1 MKHGARADSTGVAGL
16 NLDGDILIRPLETKA
31 GENCVGA
38 GQAAQSA
45 RAHVLSLPAS
55 AEVEAAARL
64 LLSARRLMIVTG
76 KGAEHAAEAVRLL
89 SEAVRAPVVAPRE
102 DKGKEHLL
110 DVSSYAA
117 FRRWYESDVLLGI
130 GTRLDKPY
138 LRWVDAV
145 QHPDRHCPYLIRI
158 DNDPAEMKRLVPHI
172 GIVADAEA
180 GTFAVLAAVQRLRDH
195 ACSGSKSKPP
205 SP

>member
-1 MKHGARADSTGVAGL
+1 VAGL
-16 NLDGDILIRPLETKA
+16 NLDGAILIRPLETKA

-38 GQAAQSA
+38 GQSTQSA

-64 LLSARRLMIVTG
+64 LVSARRLMIVAG

-89 SEAVRAPVVAPRE
+89 SEAVGAPVVAPRE
-102 DKGKEHLL
+102 DKGKGHLL

-117 FRRWYESDVLLGI
+117 FRHWYESDVLLGI

-138 LRWVDAV
+138 LRWADAL

-158 DNDPAEMKRLVPHI
+158 DVDPAEMKRLVPHI

-180 GTFAVLAAVQRLRDH
+180 GTFAVLAAVQRLLDH
-195 ACSGSKSKPP
+195 TCSASKSKPT